1 MGCYLMCSGQFV
13 NLYSSLYPPP
23 SIKPPPFQWRL
34 INPTTHP
41 FSSNTHNKFRLYSS
55 ARDQSAMSL
64 STAYQLL
71 DLMPDCTFSDLK
83 AAFRAKVKQFHPDVK
98 RSDDDDNSSDTM
110 IRLVIQAYQVLSNL
124 SKSEIIER
132 VSLFL
137 CKDSTSCLYVQFFN
151 RNCTHNLS
159 RSWGGLSGTA
169 CSWAVSQKLHSLCYT
184 FSKGYFGRA
193 AWKYEKTLMRQRSI
207 LNVPFDCSAEAD
219 LLYSLIVK
227 ANYENNRY
235 TKPKKKPDISTKHK
249 TSLGKASRPGG
260 RRNNGICRYATPC
273 I

>member
-1 MGCYLMCSGQFV
+1 MGCSLMCSRQFV

-23 SIKPPPFQWRL
+23 SIKQPPFQWRL

-55 ARDQSAMSL
+55 ARDQSTMSL

-98 RSDDDDNSSDTM
+98 RSDDDNNSSDTM
-110 IRLVIQAYQVLSNL
+110 IRLVIQVYQVLSNL
-124 SKSEIIER
+124 SKSEIIESECLDPFDAPECEAFDIFVNEILCVGKAR
-132 VSLFL
+132 LINVREMGNGPNGVMVSLFL
-137 CKDSTSCLYVQFFN
+137 CKDSTSCLYIQFFN
-151 RNCTHNLS
+151 RNCAHNLS

-193 AWKYEKTLMRQRSI
+193 AWK
-207 LNVPFDCSAEAD
+207 
-219 LLYSLIVK
+219 
-227 ANYENNRY
+227 
-235 TKPKKKPDISTKHK
+235 
-249 TSLGKASRPGG
+249 SRDWSVIKMHVGPV
-260 RRNNGICRYATPC
+260 
-273 I
+273 